1 MEPEPESGGEG
12 GEGGREGEWGGGGV
26 GGNEGCV
33 GAGGWGADRRPPSL
47 AVVVNEDGEAY
58 TRPVWGSNGACVGPY
73 METVCG
79 VLCEA

>member
-1 MEPEPESGGEG
+1 MEPEPESS
-12 GEGGREGEWGGGGV
+12 GEGGREGGGV
-26 GGNEGCV
+26 GGEGVGGSEGCV